1 MINETGDMKILGNFR
16 RLIDLVTADVRYNPS
31 NLVLTVASLEE
42 KLASAIGAVNDIG
55 VKIAPSKFAID
66 ARQAAYAEAIALVR
80 GSRNIL
86 KASGAS
92 AETLADAD
100 TFGRKVLGLRK
111 SKKTQ
116 DNPNTP
122 GNEANRSHSASQQS
136 YDSVLGSF
144 RSYVEIVKGE
154 ILYKPNE
161 TQYQIASLTAKGDDL
176 EAKNN
181 AVSTSFVPLNNSR
194 SLRDELLYSG
204 ENCLCDL
211 AAMVKAYVRAVHG
224 TDSQIYK
231 TINAL
236 SFKRT
241 FR

>member
-1 MINETGDMKILGNFR
+1 MNETGDMKILGNFR
-16 RLIDLVTADVRYNPS
+16 RMIDLVIADVLYNPS
-31 NLVLTVASLEE
+31 NVVLTVASLEA
-42 KLASAIGAVNDIG
+42 KLAEAIAVVNDIG
-55 VKIAPSKFAID
+55 VKLAPSKFAID

-92 AETLADAD
+92 AETIADAD

-111 SKKTQ
+111 SKKKT
-116 DNPNTP
+116 DDPNTP

-136 YDSVLGSF
+136 YDSVLGSY
-144 RSYVEIVKGE
+144 RNYVEIVKGE
-154 ILYKPNE
+154 VLYKPNE
-161 TQYQIASLTAKGDDL
+161 TQYKIANLTAKGDDL
-176 EAKNN
+176 EARNN
-181 AVSTSFVPLNNSR
+181 TVSTSFVPLNNSR
-194 SLRDELLYSG
+194 SLRDELLYTG

-211 AAMVKAYVRAVHG
+211 AQMVKAYVKAVHG

-236 SFKRT
+236 SFKRSSK
-241 FR
+241 